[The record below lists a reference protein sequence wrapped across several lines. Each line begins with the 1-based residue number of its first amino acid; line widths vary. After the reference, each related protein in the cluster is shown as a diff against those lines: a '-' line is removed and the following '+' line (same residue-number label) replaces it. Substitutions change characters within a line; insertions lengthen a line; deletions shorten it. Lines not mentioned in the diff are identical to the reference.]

1 MQRNASMAV
10 RRDVRKV
17 RTEILSEGLCTER
30 KYFIA
35 SFASKSGLVV
45 VCGRKVRRPYL
56 NGSLRKLVVFS
67 IQLVVFTRVTKNNLK
82 KTRAIVVEV
91 Y

>member
-17 RTEILSEGLCTER
+17 RTEILSEGLCTQNGSISLPHLR
-30 KYFIA
+30 Q
-35 SFASKSGLVV
+35 SRGLVV

-56 NGSLRKLVVFS
+56 NGSLRKLADS
-67 IQLVVFTRVTKNNLK
+67 LC
-82 KTRAIVVEV
+82 
-91 Y
+91 